1 MSSSPRA
8 VAVALAVVLAVAACA
23 GSAPAPSPSAVPSV
37 PATSAPSV
45 AASPAATATP
55 DVCAR
60 ANLKTLTAGKL
71 TIGTDNPAYGPWFA
85 GPAPAKTSTWQ
96 NADPNNG
103 AGLEAATAYA
113 IADKLGFAKADVV
126 WVVVPF
132 NNVIQ
137 PGPKSFDLDL
147 NQVSWNPERAQQVD
161 LSDGYFDDNQ
171 AVVGL
176 KSNPIAKVTTVA
188 GLASL
193 RLGTQVGTTS
203 YKYITDNIRP
213 TTKPSVYSSMDAAI
227 AALRAK
233 QIDGV
238 VADLGTAFFM
248 RDVQL
253 TDGVI
258 VGRLPTVGEQERF
271 AAVLNQGSPLTAC
284 VNQAIAALKA
294 DGTLEKIRQQ
304 WIVSTEGD
312 VPDFK

>member
-1 MSSSPRA
+1 MPRSQRTL
-8 VAVALAVVLAVAACA
+8 AVALMLVLAVAACA
-23 GSAPAPSPSAVPSV
+23 GATTTPSPSV
-37 PATSAPSV
+37 PASAATSAPN
-45 AASPAATATP
+45 AATTLPASATP
-55 DVCAR
+55 DACAR
-60 ANLKTLTAGKL
+60 ANLKTLTAGRL
-71 TIGTDNPAYGPWFA
+71 TIGTDNPAFGPWFA

-96 NADPNNG
+96 YADPNNG

-113 IADKLGFAKADVV
+113 IADKLGFARADVV

-147 NQVSWNPERAQQVD
+147 NEVSWSAKRAEQVD

-176 KSNPIAKVTTVA
+176 KANGIAKVTTVS

-203 YKYITDNIRP
+203 YAYIADNIRP
-213 TTKPSVYSSMDAAI
+213 STKPSVYSSMDAAI
-227 AALRAK
+227 AALKAK

-248 RDVQL
+248 RDAQL
-253 TDGVI
+253 SDGVI

-271 AAVLNQGSPLTAC
+271 AAVLNLGSPLTPC

-294 DGTLEKIRQQ
+294 DGALEQIRQK

-312 VPDFK
+312 VPELK

>member
-1 MSSSPRA
+1 MLGSPRA
-8 VAVALAVVLAVAACA
+8 VAVALTLVLAVAACTGA
-23 GSAPAPSPSAVPSV
+23 TTTPSPSVPASTA
-37 PATSAPSV
+37 ATSAPS
-45 AASPAATATP
+45 ALGTPPASATP
-55 DVCAR
+55 DACAR

-85 GPAPAKTSTWQ
+85 GPAPAKSSTWQ

-147 NQVSWNPERAQQVD
+147 NQVSWNPQRAQQVD

-176 KSNPIAKVTTVA
+176 KANGIARVTTVS

-203 YKYITDNIRP
+203 YVYITDNIRP
-213 TTKPSVYSSMDAAI
+213 STKPSVYSSMDAAI
-227 AALRAK
+227 AALKAK

-238 VADLGTAFFM
+238 VADLGTSFFM

-253 TDGVI
+253 SDGVI

-271 AAVLNQGSPLTAC
+271 AAVLNLGSPLTPC

-294 DGTLEKIRQQ
+294 DGTLEQIRQK

-312 VPDFK
+312 VPELK